1 MKDTAKRIGS
11 LAASLVAMPLWLAY
25 MMLTLAFGAER
36 AFPGFSQL
44 VALLPGTAGVYLRRA
59 FYGMV
64 LPRCGEDAFIGFMT
78 VLSHPT
84 ASVGDRVYVGP
95 FGMLGDVTLED
106 DALIGSHV
114 SIINGARQHGT
125 ERLDIPVREQPGEYP
140 RVTVGRDCWIGD
152 RSIVMCNVG
161 SQAIVGAGS
170 VVTKLVADRDI
181 VAGNPARVIG
191 SRNGDRALV
200 AKCADAVQIDPCV
213 DGADEQ
219 PEFRTRNQQQA
230 VSVSPTTPPQF

>member
-1 MKDTAKRIGS
+1 MKDTAKRIGN
-11 LAASLVAMPLWLAY
+11 LAASLVATPLWLAY

-44 VALLPGTAGVYLRRA
+44 VALLPGTAGAYLRRA
-59 FYGMV
+59 FYRMV
-64 LPRCGEDAFIGFMT
+64 LPKCGEDAFVGFMT

-84 ASVGDRVYVGP
+84 ASFGARVYVGP
-95 FGMLGDVTLED
+95 FGMLGNVTLED
-106 DALIGSHV
+106 DALVGSHV

-125 ERLDIPVREQPGEYP
+125 ERLDIPVREQAGEYP
-140 RVTVGRDCWIGD
+140 RVTIGRDCWIGD

-170 VVTKLVADRDI
+170 VVTKPVADRDI

-191 SRNGDRALV
+191 SRQGDSVPETRSVGVL
-200 AKCADAVQIDPCV
+200 QIDP
-213 DGADEQ
+213 
-219 PEFRTRNQQQA
+219 
-230 VSVSPTTPPQF
+230 SVN